1 MKINSNPQIVYRSNF
16 LDKIYNKFVST
27 NIIKNELDEEKW
39 EIYKSLF
46 SLFKNEYTNIAEEIQ
61 YRITGGEN
69 PNKVFLDILNRE
81 KDLPIEISMY
91 KSSLIDIENK
101 EWIEKFC

>member
-39 EIYKSLF
+39 EIYNHYFLYLKMNMQILLKKF
-46 SLFKNEYTNIAEEIQ
+46 NIE
-61 YRITGGEN
+61 
-69 PNKVFLDILNRE
+69 
-81 KDLPIEISMY
+81 
-91 KSSLIDIENK
+91 
-101 EWIEKFC
+101 